1 MCTLE
6 KRCQLFLLK
15 LAGDGEH
22 RLNPTLLDSITS
34 AITQIRSDPSSSQSV
49 LITTS
54 DGKFFSNGYD
64 LALAD
69 SDPSLRVVMD
79 SKLRSLVA
87 DLISLPMPT
96 IAAVTGHA
104 SAAGFVLAMSHDYVL
119 MRRDRGFLYM
129 SELDIELVIPP
140 WFVAMIRMKIDSPA
154 ARRDVMLTAE
164 KVTAERGLEMGIVD
178 SSYGS
183 AAETVEGAVR
193 LGEELVRR
201 GVDGHVYGGMREVLL
216 KQHLNKEQKGNTK
229 NLRVD
234 NYDLDVE
241 DKMSLL
247 EWLAN
252 EYRRFGCAL
261 EFVTNKSQEGSQF
274 CTGFGGIGRILRYQ
288 LDMTAFDEGLNVYDD
303 ESD

>member
-6 KRCQLFLLK
+6 KRGQLFLLK

-140 WFVAMIRMKIDSPA
+140 WFAAMIRMKIGSPA

-183 AAETVEGAVR
+183 AAETVEGAVK

-201 GVDGHVYGGMREVLL
+201 GVDGHVYGGMREALL
-216 KQHLNKEQKGNTK
+216 KQVLHTIGSNESVSNRMRNSGSKLCHCWSG
-229 NLRVD
+229 
-234 NYDLDVE
+234 
-241 DKMSLL
+241 
-247 EWLAN
+247 WLTST
-252 EYRRFGCAL
+252 C
-261 EFVTNKSQEGSQF
+261 F
-274 CTGFGGIGRILRYQ
+274 CTGYGGVGGILRYQ
-288 LDMTAFDEGLNVYDD
+288 LDMTAFDEDMDVYDD

>member
-6 KRCQLFLLK
+6 KRGQLFLLK

-140 WFVAMIRMKIDSPA
+140 WFAAMIRMKIGSPA

-164 KVTAERGLEMGIVD
+164 KVTAERVWRWESWI
-178 SSYGS
+178 
-183 AAETVEGAVR
+183 
-193 LGEELVRR
+193 LV
-201 GVDGHVYGGMREVLL
+201 M
-216 KQHLNKEQKGNTK
+216 
-229 NLRVD
+229 
-234 NYDLDVE
+234 
-241 DKMSLL
+241 
-247 EWLAN
+247 
-252 EYRRFGCAL
+252 
-261 EFVTNKSQEGSQF
+261 F
-274 CTGFGGIGRILRYQ
+274 CTGFGGIGGILRYQ
-288 LDMTAFDEGLNVYDD
+288 LDMNAFDEDLDVYDD

>member
-6 KRCQLFLLK
+6 KRGQLFLLK
-15 LAGDGEH
+15 LTGDGEH

-69 SDPSLRVVMD
+69 SDPSLRPVMD

-119 MRRDRGFLYM
+119 MRGDRGFLYM

-140 WFVAMIRMKIDSPA
+140 WFAAMIRMKIGSPA
-154 ARRDVMLTAE
+154 ARRDVMLKAE

-183 AAETVEGAVR
+183 AAETVEGAVK

-201 GVDGHVYGGMREVLL
+201 GVDGHVYGGMREALL
-216 KQHLNKEQKGNTK
+216 KQVLHTIG
-229 NLRVD
+229 
-234 NYDLDVE
+234 
-241 DKMSLL
+241 S
-247 EWLAN
+247 N
-252 EYRRFGCAL
+252 ESVSNRMR
-261 EFVTNKSQEGSQF
+261 NSGSKLYVLKKQ
-274 CTGFGGIGRILRYQ
+274 CYW
-288 LDMTAFDEGLNVYDD
+288 
-303 ESD
+303 